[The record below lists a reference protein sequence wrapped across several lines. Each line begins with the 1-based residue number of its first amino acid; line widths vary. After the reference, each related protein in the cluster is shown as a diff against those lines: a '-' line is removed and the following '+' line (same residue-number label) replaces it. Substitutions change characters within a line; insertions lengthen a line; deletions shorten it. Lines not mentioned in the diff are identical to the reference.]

1 MVGELETTIGKAEI
15 EIGNIEDILRTD
27 LPAIQRDPKL
37 AESKAPQLE
46 KLVDIISKAQSE
58 LTDEYDKAKQ
68 AVEDGGKALKQM
80 ETGKKKALGDLA
92 ELDKYTKSH
101 WADAQKLMKDARDAH
116 NVAVTAFV
124 ERDRVPLEKAR
135 AAMGKLQIKTF
146 ERLPKDLDDGIRYFL
161 KTWKDKG
168 LGEAVDK
175 QFDTYTAKL
184 GDLIDDVRAWVKQ
197 ALEDEDRVRGY
208 VLPKPDVAKA
218 IKELDLGDMPDAKQ
232 KDCVG
237 KAIVLP
243 LAPMEK
249 AFDSIVKEF
258 KLKASGKQM
267 VKTLM
272 EKNVV

>member
-1 MVGELETTIGKAEI
+1 
-15 EIGNIEDILRTD
+15 
-27 LPAIQRDPKL
+27 
-37 AESKAPQLE
+37 
-46 KLVDIISKAQSE
+46 
-58 LTDEYDKAKQ
+58 
-68 AVEDGGKALKQM
+68 
-80 ETGKKKALGDLA
+80 
-92 ELDKYTKSH
+92 
-101 WADAQKLMKDARDAH
+101 
-116 NVAVTAFV
+116 
-124 ERDRVPLEKAR
+124 
-135 AAMGKLQIKTF
+135 MGKLQIKTF
-146 ERLPKDLDDGIRYFL
+146 ERLPKDLDDGIKYFL

-232 KDCVG
+232 KDRVG
-237 KAIVLP
+237 KAIMLP